1 MTRSPLSPPVGGDE
15 GKGGSEPGMGAWLV
29 STIGPMR
36 TATSFCSGSKRIA
49 YCRHRLAPRRMV
61 WSMMFWGF
69 SVS

>member
-1 MTRSPLSPPVGGDE
+1 
-15 GKGGSEPGMGAWLV
+15 MGAWLV